1 MSQDSFS
8 AHITSSTMLLPAIQ
22 AWKLYLRDQGRSMHT
37 LKAFV
42 ADLSLLSSYLLPDK
56 TVGQITNADLENYLN
71 WLSKERKVPCSEK
84 TLSRRITSLKSFFRW
99 LNKNGAIPT
108 DPADKVIQ
116 KTVTSPLPQVLTKAE
131 VAKALDAAD
140 GLRTSAKPDHRPY
153 VLLKLVLETALKKG
167 ECLSLFTN
175 HLELDGPEGDI
186 IHVRYNNSS
195 KHYKER
201 KVTVS
206 PEWVEAYKQYAEL
219 YQIKDQVFPW
229 SQRRLEYLLE
239 DVTNAAKL
247 DKHISFDMC
256 RWTSAVSDLLDGV
269 ESDTIRQKLGI
280 SKIQWREVYNKLK
293 NLASEQ
299 ATVIAN

>member
-1 MSQDSFS
+1 MSQESFS
-8 AHITSSTMLLPAIQ
+8 AHIASSTMLLPAIQ

-42 ADLSLLSSYLLPDK
+42 ADLSLLASYLPPDR

-71 WLSKERKVPCSEK
+71 WLNKERKVPCSEK

-108 DPADKVIQ
+108 DPAEKVIQ
-116 KTVTSPLPQVLTKAE
+116 KTVTSPLPQILSKAE
-131 VAKALDAAD
+131 AIKALDAAD

-175 HLELDGPEGDI
+175 HLELDTPDGGI

-256 RWTSAVSDLLDGV
+256 RWTSAVNDLLNGV

-299 ATVIAN
+299 VTQ

>member
-1 MSQDSFS
+1 MSQESFS

-22 AWKLYLRDQGRSMHT
+22 AWKLYLRDQGRSLHT

-42 ADLSLLSSYLLPDK
+42 ADLSLLASYLPPDR

-108 DPADKVIQ
+108 DPAEKIIQ
-116 KTVTSPLPQVLTKAE
+116 KTVTSPLPQILTKAE
-131 VAKALDAAD
+131 TIQALDAAD

-175 HLELDGPEGDI
+175 HLELDTAEGGI
-186 IHVRYNNSS
+186 VHVRYNNSS

-219 YQIKDQVFPW
+219 YQIKDQIFPW

-256 RWTSAVSDLLDGV
+256 RWTSAVNDLLNGV

-299 ATVIAN
+299 VTAIN

>member
-1 MSQDSFS
+1 MSQESFS

-22 AWKLYLRDQGRSMHT
+22 AWKLYLRDQGRSLHT

-42 ADLSLLSSYLLPDK
+42 ADLSLLASYLPPDR

-108 DPADKVIQ
+108 DPAEKIIQ
-116 KTVTSPLPQVLTKAE
+116 KTVTSPLPQILTKAE
-131 VAKALDAAD
+131 TIQALDAAD

-153 VLLKLVLETALKKG
+153 ILLKLVLETALKKG

-175 HLELDGPEGDI
+175 HLELDTAEGGI
-186 IHVRYNNSS
+186 VHVRYNNSS

-256 RWTSAVSDLLDGV
+256 RWTSAVNDLLNGV

-299 ATVIAN
+299 VTAIN